1 VGRRRDDLD
10 RSQRAAGP
18 VLERS
23 GRGVPPYAVFTN
35 EQLAEMVRRPVQTL
49 AGLAGIDGVGAARVE
64 KYGPAVLEILRV
76 APRGPAPPPATDPE
90 A

>member
-1 VGRRRDDLD
+1 M
-10 RSQRAAGP
+10 
-18 VLERS
+18 
-23 GRGVPPYAVFTN
+23 FTN